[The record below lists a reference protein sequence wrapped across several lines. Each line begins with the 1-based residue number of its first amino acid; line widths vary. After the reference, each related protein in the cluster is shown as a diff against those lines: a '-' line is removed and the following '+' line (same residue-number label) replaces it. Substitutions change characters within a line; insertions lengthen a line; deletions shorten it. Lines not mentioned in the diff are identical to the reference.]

1 MFKRLAGAVLAALVL
16 VSVLIFAG
24 RAAARDELRADLDR
38 QWSAAVQTALVI

>member
-1 MFKRLAGAVLAALVL
+1 MFKRLAGAVLAGARR
-16 VSVLIFAG
+16 SVCSGPPG